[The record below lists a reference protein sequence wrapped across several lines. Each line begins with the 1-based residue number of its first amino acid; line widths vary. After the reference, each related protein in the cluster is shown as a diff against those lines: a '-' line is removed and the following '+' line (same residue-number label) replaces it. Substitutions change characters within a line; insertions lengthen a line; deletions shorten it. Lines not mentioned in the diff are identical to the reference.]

1 MSVDH
6 SDEVGWPAEALPVRV
21 EPERIG
27 PRVMTEERR
36 QECREANAKWLAS
49 KANRDKA
56 RAAKRE
62 YHRRQAALRIIRT
75 AALAMAAAESTSPGA
90 EL

>member
-1 MSVDH
+1 MLADY
-6 SDEVGWPAEALPVRV
+6 DECVGWPAEALPVRV

-27 PRVMTEERR
+27 PRVLTRERR
-36 QECREANAKWLAS
+36 EECREANAKWLAS

-75 AALAMAAAESTSPGA
+75 AALAMAAAESTTPGA
-90 EL
+90 EP